1 MPPVTQQFDAE
12 TVMRVHRATGLGP
25 LQTRDHLSKLSE
37 HHRRQ
42 LLTAIEQQSGPT
54 YHDPIEDDPS
64 VAPLFAQVRQEV
76 ETLVEA
82 ESGLR
87 LGRCHRIWHLT
98 QRTLRERH
106 GIEWLTPAQLNPG
119 VAFD

>member
-1 MPPVTQQFDAE
+1 MPPLTQQFDAE

-25 LQTRDHLSKLSE
+25 LQARAHLAKLSE

-64 VAPLFAQVRQEV
+64 VASLFAQVRREAQSI
-76 ETLVEA
+76 VEA
-82 ESGLR
+82 EGGPR
-87 LGRCHRIWHLT
+87 LGRCHQVWHIV